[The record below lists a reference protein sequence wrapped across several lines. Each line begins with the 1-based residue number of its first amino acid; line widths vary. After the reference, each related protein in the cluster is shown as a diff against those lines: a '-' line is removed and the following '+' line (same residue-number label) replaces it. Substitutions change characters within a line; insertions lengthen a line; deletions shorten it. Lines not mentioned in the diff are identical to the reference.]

1 MDIQPGDKVRI
12 KPIVKPRDAIQT
24 ALNVLIIVFVCV
36 GISKMLDNPEQGA
49 GLTGVGIENLKYF
62 TVLSN
67 IFAGGVAII
76 WVTVSSGLA
85 TFLMIWFVGH
95 AILEKQLT
103 YYIFCDVYNIKSPVL
118 LKLMSASAVGLTFLI
133 IAAFLAPM
141 YPDLDL
147 YTGSNLYFHRV
158 VPLLAMAEMI
168 LMKVDRKIPFKYTL
182 ISASL
187 ALIYDVG
194 YVINI
199 LINGIGEWPNTND
212 WYGFLNWG
220 YPIGAVIFVAIVLM
234 DFGIACLLRGL
245 NILVNKICSHFY
257 IAD

>member
-76 WVTVSSGLA
+76 WV
-85 TFLMIWFVGH
+85 
-95 AILEKQLT
+95 T

-187 ALIYDVG
+187 ALIYGVG
-194 YVINI
+194 YVVNI

>member
-76 WVTVSSGLA
+76 WV
-85 TFLMIWFVGH
+85 
-95 AILEKQLT
+95 T

-187 ALIYDVG
+187 ALIYGVG